1 MDDQSTVLQA
11 GTTQVANGKLPQSQN
26 GSPAAGVA
34 DDIVLVG
41 SIAAQMGGM
50 DLGHANDQDFICTRE
65 AFDRLVS
72 LTNVREVIPTRKG
85 IALRKEGIITVI
97 QEFEFVDGNPVSESL
112 LRELVGNRTNAFY
125 TLGLQQ
131 IPVACL
137 DDLYMLKES
146 HKYLRNSPHFL
157 KTRQDILKFRERG
170 CKILN
175 EELFKAREKDTYN
188 YSHPNLKQNKQDF
201 FTDEVDYTYDHDS
214 IHEAMKH
221 LSTPAYQKYAVEG
234 EEVLSSKEK
243 FFDQLDIVKLYG
255 VLEEAYVLALE
266 RSVIPYA
273 SNPDKAFR
281 MALMK
286 ICTSITSGWFRE
298 YAWENYDKVIEL
310 YESDWDYVARFKVKL
325 AQGIVKPFKGE

>member
-1 MDDQSTVLQA
+1 
-11 GTTQVANGKLPQSQN
+11 
-26 GSPAAGVA
+26 
-34 DDIVLVG
+34 
-41 SIAAQMGGM
+41 MGGLYLNHLQ
-50 DLGHANDQDFICTRE
+50 DTDFICTKE
-65 AFDRLVS
+65 AFHRVISSDMKNIREIMP
-72 LTNVREVIPTRKG
+72 TKKGMAVRIQYPFIEQ
-85 IALRKEGIITVI
+85 II
-97 QEFEFVDGNPVSESL
+97 EAEFVDGNPVSEEL
-112 LRELVGNRTNAFY
+112 LRTLVANSISTY
-125 TLGLQQ
+125 PSSDEH

-157 KTRQDILKFRERG
+157 KTMRDIHEFRKRG

-201 FTDEVDYTYDHDS
+201 FTDEVEYIYDHDS
-214 IHEAMKH
+214 IHEAMAH
-221 LSTPAYQKYAVEG
+221 YDRPAYTFYAVEG

-243 FFDQLDIVKLYG
+243 FFKCFDPIRRMG

-266 RSVIPYA
+266 RSVIPYDTD
-273 SNPDKAFR
+273 PDKAFE

-298 YAWENYDKVIEL
+298 YAWENYDAVMLSYKW
-310 YESDWDYVARFKVKL
+310 DWNYVDRFKAAKAL
-325 AQGIVKPFKGE
+325 GNIKPFKGKT